1 MTDGADLVSVIIPVY
16 NGAAF
21 LAEALASVAAQHYP
35 AVETIVV
42 DDGSTDGSGDVAA
55 ATPPVRCIRQERQGP
70 AAARNAGVASS
81 SGTFLAF
88 LDADDLMPAHKLT
101 TQVGYLQLHPD
112 VDCVLGRQDLR
123 AEPGV
128 TVPAW
133 ATAADA
139 STLVAPMSMV
149 VRRPLFDAVGPFD
162 EGLGRGGAN
171 GDEDAFDASDTD
183 WQLRLRELGVPVVV
197 LDDVVVIRRLH
208 GANMSSDTAMRRA
221 TFEALRA
228 RVRRR
233 RAR

>member
-21 LAEALASVAAQHYP
+21 LAAALASVAAQDYA
-35 AVETIVV
+35 AVEIIVV
-42 DDGSTDGSGDVAA
+42 DDGSTDGSADIAA
-55 ATPPVRCIRQERQGP
+55 ATPSVRCLRQERRGP

-101 TQVGYLQLHPD
+101 TQVGYLQAHAD

-123 AEPGV
+123 TESGV
-128 TVPAW
+128 TAPGW
-133 ATAADA
+133 ATAPDA
-139 STLVAPMSMV
+139 GTLVQPMSMV
-149 VRRPLFDAVGPFD
+149 IRRVLFDAVGPFD
-162 EGLGRGGAN
+162 EGLGPGGAN
-171 GDEDAFDASDTD
+171 GNAESFDASDTD
-183 WQLRLRELGVPVVV
+183 WQLRLRELGAPVVL
-197 LDDVVVIRRLH
+197 LDDVVLIRRLH
-208 GANMSSDTAMRRA
+208 GANMTSDAAMRRA

-228 RVRRR
+228 RARRH